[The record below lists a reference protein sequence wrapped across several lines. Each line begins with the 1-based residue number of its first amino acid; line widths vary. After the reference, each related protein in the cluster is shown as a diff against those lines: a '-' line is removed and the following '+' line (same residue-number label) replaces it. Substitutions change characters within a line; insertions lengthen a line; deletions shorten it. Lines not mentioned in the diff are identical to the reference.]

1 MNVPNDPVDRI
12 KFKKKIINR
21 VCLDMIAE
29 QTQTDLANKKAD
41 MTKHR
46 ESLCNLFTSLEAKFS
61 AKTDEYKRIFV
72 ELRNNVDKET
82 QRSIE
87 LLFADSDTLKKKL
100 DIVESIRAYK
110 KV

>member
-1 MNVPNDPVDRI
+1 
-12 KFKKKIINR
+12 
-21 VCLDMIAE
+21 MIAE

-61 AKTDEYKRIFV
+61 AKTDEYKRMSFV